1 MLLTNRP
8 RTALLAFLLPALLAA
23 CTGTT
28 EGGVIIRLAVL
39 SGSGD
44 AASLSAVDVGTPGTR
59 LPTSVPGA
67 VDIETLPGGNQIA
80 VLYGDHLELRDA
92 NFASTTALPNPAAGG
107 FRPCF
112 VKLEASTARD
122 RLAALSDCG
131 GGALQQV
138 AVWRSDG
145 TLSFSAT
152 LGAPTP
158 ADPQDTHIAVQG
170 DILWAAH
177 PAVGLGSELLQ
188 VTRNIDGTSFLAPA
202 IPTANLYDLAYY
214 NNALYAATDN
224 GVQSLTSSGVLTPL
238 PVGTPGAAQLGTL
251 NSSLYTSDR
260 LLASWYDTGS
270 APLQLWNGSQV
281 GIPAYFTDL
290 RDVTFAPDATV
301 YTLNAGTLT
310 QYDSTFGLAGNGW
323 RANDLASFN
332 NPRAVTWLI
341 PPP

>member
-1 MLLTNRP
+1 MP
-8 RTALLAFLLPALLAA
+8 RITFLALLLPVLLAA

-39 SGSGD
+39 SGTG
-44 AASLSAVDVGTPGTR
+44 AGANLSAVDVGTAGTK
-59 LPTSVPGA
+59 LSTSVPGA

-92 NFASTTALPNPAAGG
+92 NFANTVTLPVPTTGG
-107 FRPCF
+107 FTPCF
-112 VKLEASTARD
+112 VKLETSIARD

-158 ADPQDTHIAVQG
+158 VDPLDTHIAVQG
-170 DILWAAH
+170 DTLWAAH

-188 VTRNIDGTSFLAPA
+188 VTRNIDGTSTLAPA
-202 IPTANLYDLAYY
+202 IATPNLYDLAFY
-214 NNALYAATDN
+214 NSVLYAATGN
-224 GVQSLTSSGVLTPL
+224 GVQSLTQSGVLTPL
-238 PVGTPGAAQLGTL
+238 PVGTPGASQLGTL

-260 LLASWYDTGS
+260 LLASWYDSGS
-270 APLQLWNGSQV
+270 APLQVWNGSQI
-281 GIPAYFTDL
+281 GIPAYYTGL
-290 RDVTFAPDATV
+290 RDVTFAPDATL
-301 YTLNAGTLT
+301 YTLNAATLT
-310 QYDSTFGLAGNGW
+310 QYDTTFGLVGNGW
-323 RANDLASFN
+323 RAVDLASFAD
-332 NPRAVTWLI
+332 PRAVTWLI